1 MAKYMSGK
9 DCVVLQG
16 GVNNVKPVADFVLK
30 DELGSEVETDSIPRF
45 ALVDGEGDLGELGT
59 RVRFAMDGTH
69 LYTRDK
75 DDNWKRLEL
84 TALAG

>member
-16 GVNNVKPVADFVLK
+16 GATSVKPVADFVLK

-45 ALVDGEGDLGELGT
+45 ALVDGEGGLGELGT
-59 RVRFAMDGTH
+59 SVRFAMDGTH
-69 LYTRDK
+69 LYIRDK